1 MADPITL
8 PSQLRAGTSWRWT
21 LTLPDYAGW
30 SLVCAF
36 RSATAHFDVA
46 ATVDGDV
53 FTFTASPAVNGAYAP
68 GDYTAYLFAEQYDGD
83 TLTDRV
89 ELASAPVTLLPNVA
103 LAAAHD
109 ARSTLRRVLDAI
121 DAALLNRATGD
132 QLDII
137 QIQSGDKNIVKDKAA
152 LMEWRSKI
160 ALEVAREE
168 AAAAGRGRAVN
179 IVASFR

>member
-1 MADPITL
+1 MADPIT
-8 PSQLRAGTSWRWT
+8 PPTTLRAGTSWSWT
-21 LTLPDYAGW
+21 LTLPDYTGW
-30 SLVCAF
+30 SAVCAF
-36 RSATAHFDVA
+36 RSAAAHFDVA
-46 ATVDGDV
+46 ATVDGDT
-53 FTFTASPAVNGAYAP
+53 FTFTASPADNGAYAP
-68 GDYTAYLFAEQYDGD
+68 GDYTAYMFVEQYDGE

-89 ELASAPVTLLPNVA
+89 ELASAPVTILPNVA

-109 ARSTLRRVLDAI
+109 SRSTMRRILDAI

-137 QIQSGDKNIVKDKAA
+137 QVQSGDKNIVKDKAA
-152 LMEWRSKI
+152 LMEWRSRI

-168 AAAAGRGRAVN
+168 AAQSGRGRAVN